1 MAMRVYR
8 YRIMVGVEEPAG
20 EWVDMRT
27 ADAWFVRAP
36 SRDLAVQ
43 SVEELYV
50 PRVEELKVGE
60 SVQKVTVVRTTEAE
74 ALKSVRVPTLF

>member
-8 YRIMVGVEEPAG
+8 YRIMVGVEEHGG
-20 EWVDMRT
+20 EWVDIRT

-36 SRDLAVQ
+36 SRDMAVQ

-50 PRVEELKVGE
+50 PGE